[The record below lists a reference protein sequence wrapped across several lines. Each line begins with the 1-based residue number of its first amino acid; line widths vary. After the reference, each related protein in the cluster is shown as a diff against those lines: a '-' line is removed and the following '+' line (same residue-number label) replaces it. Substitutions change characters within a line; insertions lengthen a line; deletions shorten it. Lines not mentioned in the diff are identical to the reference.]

1 MALRVDYE
9 GSNDVGVFCTL
20 TNSYCLVGIGGTQ
33 NFYSTVEAELADVIP
48 VVHTSIS
55 STRIVGRV
63 TVGNR
68 HGLLVPNGTTDQ
80 ELQHLRN
87 SLPDER
93 HISSYQVKVRRVD
106 ERLSALGNVIACNDH
121 VAIVHAEISQ
131 ETEEALVD
139 ALKVEVFRVSLGQ
152 NALLMFKSSKGFPV
166 NNYVTVFTHYLFE
179 TDKSFLSLQPENT
192 LSALLVCKSK
202 QLNTPVPARHQ
213 CGKVGSYSALSS
225 QGCLVA
231 ARTPPET
238 QRELAALLQVPVVA
252 GTVNR
257 GSELIGAGMCVNDWV
272 AFCGEETWASS
283 YSGLD
288 TTSTELS
295 VVESIF
301 KLGDHGQ
308 PAAISTQLRDT
319 LIESLL

>member
-33 NFYSTVEAELADVIP
+33 NFYSTVEAELAEVIP
-48 VVHTSIS
+48 VVHTSIT

-87 SLPDER
+87 SLPD
-93 HISSYQVKVRRVD
+93 QVKIRRVD

-139 ALKVEVFRVSLGQ
+139 TLKTEVFRVSLGQ
-152 NALLMFKSSKGFPV
+152 NAL
-166 NNYVTVFTHYLFE
+166 
-179 TDKSFLSLQPENT
+179 
-192 LSALLVCKSK
+192 
-202 QLNTPVPARHQ
+202 
-213 CGKVGSYSALSS
+213 VGSYCALSS

-257 GSELIGAGMCVNDWV
+257 GSELIGAGICVNDWV
-272 AFCGEETWASS
+272 AFC
-283 YSGLD
+283 GLD

-308 PAAISTQLRDT
+308 PTAISTQLRDT

>member
-1 MALRVDYE
+1 MDI
-9 GSNDVGVFCTL
+9 L
-20 TNSYCLVGIGGTQ
+20 TVKQY
-33 NFYSTVEAELADVIP
+33 P
-48 VVHTSIS
+48 
-55 STRIVGRV
+55 
-63 TVGNR
+63 
-68 HGLLVPNGTTDQ
+68 
-80 ELQHLRN
+80 
-87 SLPDER
+87 
-93 HISSYQVKVRRVD
+93 QVKIRRVD

-139 ALKVEVFRVSLGQ
+139 TLKTE
-152 NALLMFKSSKGFPV
+152 
-166 NNYVTVFTHYLFE
+166 
-179 TDKSFLSLQPENT
+179 
-192 LSALLVCKSK
+192 
-202 QLNTPVPARHQ
+202 
-213 CGKVGSYSALSS
+213 VGSYCALSS

-257 GSELIGAGMCVNDWV
+257 GSELIGAGICVNDWV
-272 AFCGEETWASS
+272 AFC
-283 YSGLD
+283 GLD

-308 PAAISTQLRDT
+308 PTAISTQLRDT